1 MRYTPCEFIEKLND
15 LWTKHPDLTIGSWNK
30 LDLRAGGKKL
40 KLNPTLTKKERI
52 AKRNA
57 EIERAILNSIDFENL
72 GCHQLRPLSYK
83 IEIQADSTLKVD
95 WCLQHFNY
103 VRECPNHDVLDSE
116 LMFNAFNAGFIGKVN
131 VTVHDEGSTW
141 STSYEFTVK

>member
-40 KLNPTLTKKERI
+40 KLNPTLTKKERVE
-52 AKRNA
+52 KKHKK
-57 EIERAILNSIDFENL
+57 IERAILDSIDYETL
-72 GCHQLRPLSYK
+72 GSHQLRPLGCS
-83 IEIQADSTLKVD
+83 IEVQDDGTHKVD
-95 WCLQHFNY
+95 WCLHHFY
-103 VRECPNHDVLDSE
+103 YPHGCQNHDVLDGE
-116 LMFNAFNAGFIGKVN
+116 LVLNAFAAGFRGKVN

-141 STSYEFTVK
+141 STSYELYVK

>member
-40 KLNPTLTKKERI
+40 KLNPTLTKKERVE
-52 AKRNA
+52 KKHKK
-57 EIERAILNSIDFENL
+57 IERAILDSIDYERL
-72 GCHQLRPLSYK
+72 GFWHLRPLHYTIK
-83 IEIQADSTLKVD
+83 FQDDSTLKVD
-95 WCLQHFNY
+95 WCLLHFYY
-103 VRECPNHDVLDSE
+103 VHGCPNHDVLDSE
-116 LMFNAFNAGFIGKVN
+116 LMFNAFEAGFRGKVS

-141 STSYEFTVK
+141 STSYELYVK